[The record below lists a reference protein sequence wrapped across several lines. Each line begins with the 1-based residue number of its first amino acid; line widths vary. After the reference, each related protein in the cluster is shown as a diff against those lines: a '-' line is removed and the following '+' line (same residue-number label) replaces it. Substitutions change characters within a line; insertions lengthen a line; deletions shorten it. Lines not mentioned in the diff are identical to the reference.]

1 MFVLVT
7 AGKNA
12 ADVVGLLDV
21 YDSRSIAAGNAA
33 MALQEL

>member
-1 MFVLVT
+1 MFILVT

-21 YDSRSIAAGNAA
+21 YDCRATAAGSAA
-33 MALQEL
+33 MATT